1 MPKKRMK
8 TYQTAEYNAI
18 LNFVTTM

>member
-1 MPKKRMK
+1 MK